1 MWLFNRKKTEQ
12 RSMTVDELISYLGL
26 PNTNSGE
33 YVSPNSAE
41 ALPAVMNAVTVISE
55 AVASMPCYLYKL
67 NKKGERERISDH
79 PVEYLLN
86 EMPNRKQTP
95 YQFKRTMM
103 RHCLLGG
110 NAYAVIHWGKDG
122 RPQGLESFPP
132 YAVTPKRLG
141 NGKYAYSIVD
151 EDGNVTN
158 YLQDEILH
166 LRYASDDGFLGRSPV
181 TICREA
187 IGLGLA
193 QQRHGSSIMKNGL
206 MASGYVS
213 MAEWMDDAKGKKA
226 LNALERYKGAKNA
239 GKTPILEGGMKY
251 EQLGMSNQ
259 DAEWLQSRRFTIED
273 IARIFNISPMFL
285 QEYSHSSYSNFSE
298 ATRSFL
304 TLTLRPWLTNFE
316 QQLKDALMIDINNDK
331 SRYLI
336 EFDTSDLMRT
346 SPIDRFNSYN
356 IAIKSGVMNPNEA
369 RLREGLLP
377 YEGGEEF
384 SQAWKQ
390 TVEVKKEP
398 KNE

>member
-1 MWLFNRKKTEQ
+1 
-12 RSMTVDELISYLGL
+12 
-26 PNTNSGE
+26 
-33 YVSPNSAE
+33 
-41 ALPAVMNAVTVISE
+41 
-55 AVASMPCYLYKL
+55 
-67 NKKGERERISDH
+67 
-79 PVEYLLN
+79 
-86 EMPNRKQTP
+86 
-95 YQFKRTMM
+95 
-103 RHCLLGG
+103 
-110 NAYAVIHWGKDG
+110 
-122 RPQGLESFPP
+122 
-132 YAVTPKRLG
+132 
-141 NGKYAYSIVD
+141 
-151 EDGNVTN
+151 
-158 YLQDEILH
+158 
-166 LRYASDDGFLGRSPV
+166 
-181 TICREA
+181 
-187 IGLGLA
+187 
-193 QQRHGSSIMKNGL
+193 

-390 TVEVKKEP
+390 TVEVKKDNAE
-398 KNE
+398 